1 MSPKN
6 YIAVLAAAYAFAA
19 APSALFSQSP
29 ARQPEFGVIVGV
41 ALDSIRGGY
50 LKNAIVAVSGTN
62 RTAVTDSAGRFT
74 IDSVTPGER
83 TLRVRHALLDS
94 IALLVATRPRVIAAG
109 DTLAMIISTPGPAS
123 IVAAKCSPEARAL
136 GPAAVLGTVFDAET
150 EDPSSGARVSTTWTE
165 LQVTSKSISRVP
177 QRRSVQVS
185 PEGTFTL
192 CGLPNDLRSGIAA
205 TRETDTTAA
214 MTVDLSSGLAIVS
227 LHLPR
232 GAAAPTGAVQP
243 AVGSAERPSR
253 PAEGRAVVA
262 GRITDVG
269 NKPIAGA
276 MVAIEEDRI
285 TTTTSADG
293 TFRLPG
299 AKLGTRSLTVRKLG
313 YEPVRMMLDLKQS
326 EQRDVNLKLANFVAT
341 LEPVTVTAV
350 RERALERNGFTQ
362 RQRQGMGTFIT
373 PEALARRNTDR
384 VNSLLRGV
392 SFLRFTRQSD
402 GTDVVTGRPNVAGGS
417 GCVRYFVDGIPW
429 ASTEDSPDAFYHPSE
444 IGAIEVYRPENAPRE
459 FLSFNPFG
467 NGLCYVIVLWTKSG
481 LQLR

>member
-1 MSPKN
+1 MSLKHRTL
-6 YIAVLAAAYAFAA
+6 IRAAAFGIAA

-29 ARQPEFGVIVGV
+29 ARQPQFGVIVGV

-62 RTAVTDSAGRFT
+62 RTAVTDLAGRFT
-74 IDSVTPGER
+74 IDSVTPGEH

-94 IALLVATRPRVIAAG
+94 IALVVATRPKVIGAG
-109 DTLAMIISTPGPAS
+109 DTLAVIISTPGPAS
-123 IVAAKCSPEARAL
+123 IVAAKCSEAARAR
-136 GPAAVLGTVFDAET
+136 GAAAVLGTVFDAET
-150 EDPSSGARVSTTWTE
+150 EDPSSGARVSTMWTE
-165 LQVTSKSISRVP
+165 LQVSAKSISRVP
-177 QRRSVQVS
+177 QVRSAQVS
-185 PEGTFTL
+185 ADGTFTL

-205 TRETDTTAA
+205 ARGADTTAA

-232 GAAAPTGAVQP
+232 ATAATASAPQP
-243 AVGSAERPSR
+243 AVRSAEPTSR
-253 PAEGRAVVA
+253 SAEGRAVVV

-285 TTTTSADG
+285 ATTTAADG

-299 AKLGTRSLTVRKLG
+299 AKFGTRSLSVRKLG
-313 YEPVRMMLDLKQS
+313 YEPVRMIVDLKQG

-362 RQRQGMGTFIT
+362 RQRQGLGTFIT
-373 PEALARRNTDR
+373 PEALARRNTDH

-392 SFLRFTRQSD
+392 SFLRFSRQPD

-459 FLSFNPFG
+459 FVSFNPFG

-481 LQLR
+481 LELR